1 MSVDNDLTGGEPDRG
16 DHDSWDG
23 PDERRDGART
33 LHAEGGRVTRPPQD
47 RLDRALELVH
57 GARGAWLMGRRV
69 NDPGAPQEVLDPTA
83 GSTLTTFDAAG
94 PTEVTAAMPELAAA
108 AAAWAELGWT
118 GRMRYLKRFWAEVE
132 AHAED
137 LAMLDTYDAG
147 LPIATSRADLSQ
159 SLGAMEA
166 LIGWSLEAAGRTY
179 PPPTDLMRA
188 MTLRQPYGV
197 VAAIVPYNHPA
208 KFALVKTMP
217 ALLAGNVV
225 LLKPS
230 DQTPLSA
237 MLLGELASRT
247 LPPGAFNVVPGDHR
261 VGAALVEDP
270 HVGRVSF
277 TGSTDVGIKVARSLA
292 AHMGTAHLELGGKNA
307 TIVLE
312 DADLAGA
319 AAAAV
324 TGMDF
329 ARSSGQAC
337 WSLSRIF
344 VADSVADDFM
354 ELVVSRLEAIVPGDP
369 FDDDCGMGP
378 MSTVAG
384 YERFAAY
391 RDASTRNGS
400 SVVYAPTDPAFSA
413 GLFRSPVVADVTDP
427 GHPVMQEEIF
437 GPFLSVHRL
446 ARGQDPV
453 PLVNASPYGLTGSVW
468 SGDLSRALRLAEG
481 IQAGYV
487 WVNAEPAK
495 PQGLPFGGWKMSGY
509 GAGTSSEEVLDWTRG
524 KSIIYSLS

>member
-1 MSVDNDLTGGEPDRG
+1 MS
-16 DHDSWDG
+16 
-23 PDERRDGART
+23 
-33 LHAEGGRVTRPPQD
+33 RPPQD
-47 RLDRALELVH
+47 RLEKALELAR
-57 GARGAWLMGRRV
+57 GASGAWLMGRRT

-83 GSTLTTFDAAG
+83 GAPLTTFDAAT
-94 PTEVTAAMPELAAA
+94 PADVTAAVPEIAAA
-108 AAAWAELGWT
+108 AEAWAALGWT
-118 GRMRYLKRFWAEVE
+118 GRMRHLKRFWAEVE

-137 LAMLDTYDAG
+137 LAILDTYDAG
-147 LPIATSRADLSQ
+147 LPIVTSRADVAQ
-159 SLGAMEA
+159 SLGAIDA
-166 LIGWSLEAAGRTY
+166 LVGWSLEAAGRTY

-197 VAAIVPYNHPA
+197 VAAIVPYNHPV

-237 MLLGELASRT
+237 MLLGEIASRT
-247 LPPGAFNVVPGDHR
+247 LPPGTFNVVPGDAR
-261 VGAALVEDP
+261 VGSALVEDP

-277 TGSTDVGIKVARSLA
+277 TGSTSVGIQVARSLA

-307 TIVLE
+307 TVVLD

-319 AAAAV
+319 AEAAV

-344 VADSVADDFM
+344 VADSVADDFLK
-354 ELVVSRLEAIVPGDP
+354 LVVSRLESLVPGDP
-369 FDDDCGMGP
+369 FDEDCRMGP
-378 MSTVAG
+378 MSTTAG
-384 YERFAAY
+384 YERFATY
-391 RDASTRNGS
+391 RDAAGGNGS
-400 SVVYAPTDPAFSA
+400 SVVYAPADPASNP
-413 GLFRSPVVADVTDP
+413 GLFRSPVVADVSGLD
-427 GHPVMQEEIF
+427 HPVMQEEIF

-446 ARGQDPV
+446 TADQDPV

-468 SGDLSRALRLAEG
+468 SGDLSRALRLAER

-487 WVNAEPAK
+487 WVNAQPAK
-495 PQGLPFGGWKMSGY
+495 PQGLPFGAWKMSGY
-509 GAGTSSEEVLDWTRG
+509 GAGSSSEEVLDWTRG
-524 KSIIYSLS
+524 KSIIYSLT